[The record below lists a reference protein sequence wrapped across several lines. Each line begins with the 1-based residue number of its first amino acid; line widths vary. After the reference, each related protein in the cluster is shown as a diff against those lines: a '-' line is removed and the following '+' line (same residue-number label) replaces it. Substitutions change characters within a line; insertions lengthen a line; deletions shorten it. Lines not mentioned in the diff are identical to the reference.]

1 MLGSFVALETPSLE
15 VVYYPGPI
23 PSGPATLTLMGLLFD
38 KIHFPN
44 VYLPS
49 EGYDIDEV
57 KKEAERIAGLGI
69 RDYNTAV
76 LVGALRFLP
85 LAGELKEFC
94 YFSGRDGQVFGNVD
108 KGANELVKALDEKIF
123 GPPQPNSHPIYETG
137 HHKALPGGEQ
147 YIDYPGSLY
156 YPANAI
162 VYASTKGIP
171 LVNDNPGLPVPAL
184 GGTAAKD
191 NVKLLTTILALECA
205 NLVLPKIRV
214 LQPQEILEMR
224 DDLSKYL
231 RPFRLSLLRLT
242 GELNR
247 AISNTSTNDEILS
260 AARFLVETEVQPS
273 LIELKAAIEAPSKRW
288 YNRAFDVAKQVPELA
303 TSFATLPT
311 NVAIAKV
318 LAALGAILVDMQS
331 EEAEKRAS
339 RSGMYYLLK
348 LRDVSDG

>member
-1 MLGSFVALETPSLE
+1 MALETPSLE
-15 VVYYPGPI
+15 VVYYAGPI
-23 PSGPATLTLMGLLFD
+23 PSGPAALTLMGLVFD

-44 VYLPS
+44 VYLPA

-57 KKEAERIAGLGI
+57 KKEAQRIADLGR

-76 LVGALRFLP
+76 LVSAMRFLP
-85 LAGELKEFC
+85 LARELKESC
-94 YFSGRDGQVFGNVD
+94 YFSGHDGQVFGNVD
-108 KGANELVKALDEKIF
+108 NGANELVKVLDEQIF
-123 GPPQPNSHPIYETG
+123 GPPQPNFYPIHETG

-147 YIDYPGSLY
+147 YIDYPGSLH

-162 VYASTKGIP
+162 VYASANGIP
-171 LVNDNPGLPVPAL
+171 LLNDNPGLPVPAL
-184 GGTAAKD
+184 AGIAAKD

-214 LQPQEILEMR
+214 LQPKEILEMR

-231 RPFRLSLLRLT
+231 RPFRLSLLRLA
-242 GELNR
+242 GELNK
-247 AISNTSTNDEILS
+247 AISSTSTNDEILS
-260 AARFLVETEVQPS
+260 ASRFLIETEVQPS
-273 LIELKAAIEAPSKRW
+273 LIELKAAIEAPGKRW
-288 YNRAFDVAKQVPELA
+288 YNRAFDVAKQVPELV

-331 EEAEKRAS
+331 EDTEKRAS

-348 LRDVSDG
+348 LRDVKDD